1 MWLWGKFCNLRY
13 LLFMDKR
20 LLEEISRQKE
30 LMMVNEQ
37 LAQTVFGGLK
47 DAMGQAIVKSFLD
60 ATLGDEEVETPS
72 DEIKTSD
79 TILPSSKQT
88 NFDELVSKVID
99 NFEGGYYHPVME
111 KDGRHPG
118 GVMGDS
124 GETMMGMDRKHG
136 KGFAQ
141 TTAGQEFWKLIDD
154 SGAKNNWK
162 WNYMGGPLESKLRKL
177 VSQQIKPVYDD
188 LSNRYLKPKA
198 REIVKNNPDLTFH
211 FIYATWNGPGWF
223 QKFAKKIND
232 AVDNGI
238 TNPTELGKIAM
249 KSRKESGNSII
260 ARGGEKMTKLLG
272 IKNV

>member
-1 MWLWGKFCNLRY
+1 
-13 LLFMDKR
+13 MDKR
-20 LLEEISRQKE
+20 LLEEISRQKQ

-47 DAMGQAIVKSFLD
+47 DAMGQAIIKSFMD
-60 ATLGDEEVETPS
+60 ATLGDEDTETSSDQNKSDNTSPS
-72 DEIKTSD
+72 YSS
-79 TILPSSKQT
+79 SSKQT

-99 NFEGGYYHPVME
+99 NFEGGYYHPDML
-111 KDGRHPG
+111 KDGRSKG
-118 GVMGDS
+118 FSAMGDS

-141 TTAGQEFWKLIDD
+141 TSAGQEFWKLIDD
-154 SGAKNNWK
+154 SGARNNWK
-162 WNYMGGPLESKLRKL
+162 WNYMGGPLESKLRRL

-232 AVDNGI
+232 AVENGI

-249 KSRKESGNSII
+249 KSRKESGNSLI